1 MEKYDK
7 KAYLELL
14 KERRKT
20 SRIYRSFQSVG
31 LALADILEDRGHKSL
46 YIKLAKNHNGE
57 KLIVLAKEIASRK
70 SVLKK
75 GAYFMRVLQENLK
88 AEKNNAK

>member
-14 KERRKT
+14 KERQKT
-20 SRIYRSFQSVG
+20 SRVYSSHQSVG
-31 LALADILEDRGHKSL
+31 LALADILEDSRHKSL
-46 YIKLAKNHNGE
+46 YIKLAKNHKNME
-57 KLIVLAKEIASRK
+57 LVALAKEIAAKK

-75 GAYFMRVLQENLK
+75 GAYFMRVLQKNLE
-88 AEKNNAK
+88 AQKNNAK